1 MKSVLTIGNLLLHAA
16 QIILSGAQATAYCF
30 YFPTSQIAAH
40 VSRMFLLSLSFSFV
54 NGI

>member
-16 QIILSGAQATAYCF
+16 QIILSGAQAAYCF

-40 VSRMFLLSLSFSFV
+40 VSRMFLLSFSFSFV